1 MENDRQRLIADL
13 SLLAVAIV
21 WGTTFVVV
29 KESLESTP
37 VFAYLFYRFAIA
49 FLVLSPWFY
58 TRRKQLNAGLIRSGI
73 LLGLLY
79 FGAFGTQT
87 LGLASIGASIS
98 AFLTGLYVV
107 LVPLAAWSLFGRRP
121 RHTALYASVLALIGL
136 WFLTAPQDSNG
147 ALRLGTGEW
156 LTLLC
161 ALLFAL
167 HIVATDH
174 FTRRYDT
181 WLLVGVQFLTVTLLS
196 GLSSLLFEPFTWPKV
211 WNDQLLF
218 SLAITGVF
226 ATAFALLVQTRMQRY
241 TTPTRT
247 AIIFAME
254 PVSAAFFGVLY
265 AGEDLSLS
273 QVLGGMLIVA
283 AMLLAEWGGVRSKE

>member
-1 MENDRQRLIADL
+1 MTRNHRRLFADL
-13 SLLAVAIV
+13 SLLIVAIV

-58 TRRKQLNAGLIRSGI
+58 ARRKELDHGVIHSGV
-73 LLGLLY
+73 LLGILY
-79 FGAFGTQT
+79 FGAFWTQT
-87 LGLASIGASIS
+87 LGLAHIGASVS

-107 LVPLAAWSLFGRRP
+107 LVPLALWILFHRMPRR
-121 RHTALYASVLALIGL
+121 TALYASFLAVIGL
-136 WFLTAPQDSNG
+136 WFLTAPQGNDGGILN
-147 ALRLGTGEW
+147 LGTGEW

-196 GLSSLLFEPFTWPKV
+196 GLSSLLFEPFTWPRT
-211 WNDQLLF
+211 WDDQLLF
-218 SLAITGVF
+218 SLAITGIF

-265 AGEDLSLS
+265 AGEHLSLS
-273 QVLGGMLIVA
+273 QMLGGAMIVA
-283 AMLLAEWGGVRSKE
+283 AMLLAEWKR